1 MNEESHR
8 RHNISGRIGGCEMR
22 TTSLFFFFS
31 IFIALNSTAQSITEL
46 PIGKTVDFE
55 SSFLNETRKLNIYL
69 PSDFDSTKKYSVIY
83 LLDGSIDEDFI
94 HAVGLVQFFTM
105 TFQMPP
111 VIVVGIANVDRK
123 RDFTF
128 ATQDTSLQREFPTA
142 GHSEKF
148 ISFIEYEL
156 QPYIVNE
163 YPVGPE
169 KIIIGQSLGGLLACE
184 ILLTRPHLFTT
195 YFITSPSL
203 WWDNES
209 LLKNCDK
216 YLSIEF
222 SHTPDV
228 YLSVGRDE
236 HKVMIRDAKA
246 LYQKI
251 KNKSSFDEVHFN
263 LMPHEDHATILHNS
277 LYQGFLTYM
286 KK

>member
-1 MNEESHR
+1 M
-8 RHNISGRIGGCEMR
+8 RI
-22 TTSLFFFFS
+22 TLIPLFSLL
-31 IFIALNSTAQSITEL
+31 IALNSNAQNTTEL
-46 PIGKTVDFE
+46 PIGKTIDFE

-94 HAVGLVQFFTM
+94 HVIGLLQFFNM

-111 VIVVGIANVDRK
+111 SIVVGIANVDRK

-142 GHSEKF
+142 GHSDKF

-163 YPVGPE
+163 YPVIPE

-203 WWDNES
+203 WWDNHS
-209 LLKNCDK
+209 LLLQTEK
-216 YLSIEF
+216 YLLNETF
-222 SHTPDV
+222 FTPDV
-228 YLSVGRDE
+228 YVAVGKEED
-236 HKVMIRDAKA
+236 KIMIHDAKKF
-246 LYQKI
+246 YKKI
-251 KNKSSFDEVHFN
+251 KNHSSLGNVVFK
-263 LMPHEDHATILHNS
+263 LMPNENHATILHNS
-277 LYQGFLTYM
+277 LYQGFLIYL

>member
-1 MNEESHR
+1 
-8 RHNISGRIGGCEMR
+8 MR
-22 TTSLFFFFS
+22 TVSLFIFFS
-31 IFIALNSTAQSITEL
+31 IFIALNLTAQSTTEL

-69 PSDFDSTKKYSVIY
+69 PSDFDSTNKYSVIY

-94 HAVGLVQFFTM
+94 HVVGLVQFFTM
-105 TFQMPP
+105 TFQMSPA
-111 VIVVGIANVDRK
+111 IVVGIANVDRK

-169 KIIIGQSLGGLLACE
+169 KIIIGQSLGGLLASE

-203 WWDNES
+203 WWDNHS
-209 LLKNCDK
+209 LLLQTEK
-216 YLSIEF
+216 YLLNESSF
-222 SHTPDV
+222 TPDV
-228 YLSVGRDE
+228 YIAVGKGEDKIMV
-236 HKVMIRDAKA
+236 HDAKKF
-246 LYQKI
+246 YKKI
-251 KNKSSFDEVHFN
+251 KNHSSIGKVEFN
-263 LMPHEDHATILHNS
+263 LMPNENHATILHNS
-277 LYQGFLTYM
+277 LYQGFL
-286 KK
+286 KILIK